1 MPRQSFHLWRG
12 TFSSSTPCRQHI
24 LHSVTVLGLE
34 PQSFITPPNP
44 SAGVM
49 DGAKMLKVYRK
60 ETVKIKDGD
69 KKNKRQTKTPAH
81 FLTPF
86 PQFQTSKPEI
96 FLTEQLLSA
105 SASVT
110 PSTTQS
116 RWDRDS
122 SCLEAVMQ
130 AVGIQAAGAQTA
142 HRQHRSLTGG
152 CKPPLRCCVWAV
164 TQPSPI
170 SPSKHPQHWLP
181 KTTGCSKM
189 GCSSVTKL

>member
-1 MPRQSFHLWRG
+1 ME
-12 TFSSSTPCRQHI
+12 I
-24 LHSVTVLGLE
+24 
-34 PQSFITPPNP
+34 
-44 SAGVM
+44 
-49 DGAKMLKVYRK
+49 
-60 ETVKIKDGD
+60 

-152 CKPPLRCCVWAV
+152 CEPPLRCCVWAV
-164 TQPSPI
+164 TQPSP
-170 SPSKHPQHWLP
+170 SPLP
-181 KTTGCSKM
+181 NIPSTGCQRPQAAARWDAAQSQSFNFLVIQ
-189 GCSSVTKL
+189 GHWTPNYRRAAVRNGRAHVQAADSVTYCISIYGSSSGDQITSVY

>member
-1 MPRQSFHLWRG
+1 M
-12 TFSSSTPCRQHI
+12 
-24 LHSVTVLGLE
+24 
-34 PQSFITPPNP
+34 N
-44 SAGVM
+44 
-49 DGAKMLKVYRK
+49 GAKMLKVYRK

-69 KKNKRQTKTPAH
+69 KKKNKRQTKTPAH

-105 SASVT
+105 SATVT

-116 RWDRDS
+116 RWDGDS

-130 AVGIQAAGAQTA
+130 AVGMQAAGAQTA

-170 SPSKHPQHWLP
+170 SPSKHPQHWVP